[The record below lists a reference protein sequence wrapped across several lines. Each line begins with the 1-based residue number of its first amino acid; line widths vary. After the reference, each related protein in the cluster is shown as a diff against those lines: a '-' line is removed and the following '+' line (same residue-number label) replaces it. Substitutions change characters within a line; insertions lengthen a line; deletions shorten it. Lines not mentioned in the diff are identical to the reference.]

1 MGERCGK
8 RGRKCGKD
16 GGKLTHNLCTV
27 TPARG
32 QQQALQ
38 RKTQI
43 ILSRENGSISTLP
56 IRVSHNTPFFELSIA
71 LLTTHA
77 IGL

>member
-38 RKTQI
+38 G
-43 ILSRENGSISTLP
+43 ILSSSAGND
-56 IRVSHNTPFFELSIA
+56 
-71 LLTTHA
+71 
-77 IGL
+77 